1 MSLRAHQ
8 HRQPTIYVTED
19 DHERLTNLSATSDTR
34 GARFLAEEMERA
46 VIVDE
51 CETPRPFVRLNSR
64 VAFTDLMSGRT
75 RIVEVVPPDAADID
89 ADRLSV
95 LTPVG
100 AALIGM
106 PAGESIGV
114 LTDDGRARVLIVV
127 DVEPK
132 TEAPGP
138 N

>member
-8 HRQPTIYVTED
+8 HRMPPVYVTED
-19 DHERLTNLSATSDTR
+19 DHERLTNLAGTSDTR
-34 GARFLAEEMERA
+34 GARLLAEEMERA
-46 VIVDE
+46 LIVDE
-51 CETPRPFVRLNSR
+51 GEAPKPFARLNSR

-75 RIVEVVPPDAADID
+75 RVVELVPPDMADID
-89 ADRLSV
+89 QDRLSV

-100 AALIGM
+100 AALIGL
-106 PAGESIGV
+106 PSGESIGV

-127 DVEPK
+127 DVEEK
-132 TEAPGP
+132 RAA